1 MKIID
6 RLRDRVTNLPTVPR
20 DELGRWTR
28 FLRYQ
33 VQLGRFCAERLKK
46 DNAMAMSSAL
56 SFRTIFA
63 LIPALVLAVII
74 LKPFGLVETTKIGIQ
89 NVLSAIGVSQIA
101 VREESVMPMES
112 GPWPSIEPSRNVVN
126 LAETIERLVGQVER
140 KLTFGRVG
148 PVGVVVLIW
157 TVLTL
162 LTTMERSLNR
172 IFSARRVRPLGR
184 RVLLYWSVITLCPL
198 LLVTAIYLGRLAA
211 QALQDTPVLSWVLSV
226 VAEVAPILVGILLL
240 AMVYALMPNTKVN
253 FVWALGG
260 ATVAIPLWLV
270 AKWAFALYVTNL
282 VAVGSL
288 YGTLGLLPLFLLWL
302 NLSWLLF
309 LFGAEIAHTGANLTQ
324 MQLAEESEKFVPTPS
339 AILAAA
345 LAVAKPYLAGL
356 GPVTTTEVARKLKLP
371 LEVAEGLLERLT
383 GMRVVTRVD
392 APAAPAYVLARPP
405 EKIPM
410 TEILQI
416 DQVEE
421 PAPAG
426 APPDA
431 EIAETVASFKG
442 RARGALGKF
451 TLAEVLAGE

>member
-6 RLRDRVTNLPTVPR
+6 RLRKRKTSFLAAPL
-20 DELGRWTR
+20 DELTRWTR
-28 FLRYQ
+28 LLRYQ
-33 VQLGRFCAERLKK
+33 VQLWGFCAERLKK
-46 DNAMAMSSAL
+46 YNAMALSAAL

-63 LIPALVLAVII
+63 LIPALVLAVIV

-89 NVLSAIGVSQIA
+89 NVLSAVGVSQIA

-112 GPWPSIEPSRNVVN
+112 GPWPDIESSTRTTS
-126 LAETIERLVGQVER
+126 LAQTIERLVGQVER

-157 TVLTL
+157 SVLTL

-172 IFSARRVRPLGR
+172 IFGARRVRPLGR

-198 LLVTAIYLGRLAA
+198 LLVTAIYLGRLGAGGLA
-211 QALQDTPVLSWVLSV
+211 NTPVLSWVLGAV
-226 VAEVAPILVGILLL
+226 QQLAPVLVGILLI

-260 ATVAIPLWLV
+260 AAISVPLWFV
-270 AKWAFALYVTNL
+270 AKWAFALYVTKL

-302 NLSWLLF
+302 NLSWILF
-309 LFGAEIAHTGANLTQ
+309 LFGAEIAHTGANLRQ
-324 MQLAEESEKFVPTPS
+324 MQLAEEAEKFVATP
-339 AILAAA
+339 AVLLAAA
-345 LAVAKPYLAGL
+345 VAVAKPYLAGQ
-356 GPVTTTEVARKLKLP
+356 GPVATAEVARKLKLP
-371 LEVAEGLLERLT
+371 VELAEGLLERLT
-383 GMRVVTRVD
+383 AMRVVSRAD
-392 APAAPAYVLARPP
+392 ASAAPAYVLARPP
-405 EKIPM
+405 ERIAM

-416 DQVEE
+416 DDAGG
-421 PAPAG
+421 PAAAG
-426 APPDA
+426 TLYDA
-431 EIAETVASFKG
+431 EIAKTVASFQG

-451 TLAEVLAGE
+451 TLAQVIAGE

>member
-6 RLRDRVTNLPTVPR
+6 RFRKRITSVLTAPL
-20 DELGRWTR
+20 DELTRWTR
-28 FLRYQ
+28 LLRYQ
-33 VQLGRFCAERLKK
+33 IQLWRFCAERLKK

-74 LKPFGLVETTKIGIQ
+74 LKPFGLVESTKIGIE
-89 NVLSAIGVSQIA
+89 NVLSAVGVSQIA
-101 VREESVMPMES
+101 VREESVMPMDG
-112 GPWPSIEPSRNVVN
+112 GPWPNIEPSRKVVN
-126 LAETIERLVGQVER
+126 LAETIQRLVGQVEQ

-172 IFSARRVRPLGR
+172 IFSARRVRPLAR
-184 RVLLYWSVITLCPL
+184 RILLYWSVITLCPL
-198 LLVTAIYLGRLAA
+198 LLVTAIYLGRLATRG
-211 QALQDTPVLSWVLSV
+211 LENTPVLSWVLGAV
-226 VAEVAPILVGILLL
+226 GEVAPILVGIFLL

-260 ATVAIPLWLV
+260 ATLAVPLWLV
-270 AKWAFALYVTNL
+270 AKWAFSLYVTKL

-309 LFGAEIAHTGANLTQ
+309 LFGAEIAHTGANLAQ
-324 MQLAEESEKFVPTPS
+324 MQLAEDAEKFIPTPS
-339 AILAAA
+339 SILAAA
-345 LAVAKPYLAGL
+345 VAVAKPYLAGL
-356 GPVTTTEVARKLKLP
+356 GPATTAEIAGKLKLP
-371 LEVAEGLLERLT
+371 VEAAEGLLERLT

-392 APAAPAYVLARPP
+392 ASGGPAYVLARPP

-416 DQVEE
+416 DHVEE
-421 PAPAG
+421 PTVAAALYDP
-426 APPDA
+426 
-431 EIAETVASFKG
+431 EIAETVASFRG
-442 RARGALGKF
+442 RARGVLGNVS
-451 TLAEVLAGE
+451 LAEVIAGE